1 MEQTR
6 QLISELHKQHPSTE
20 LGQRA
25 AAELDFLLRAV
36 DQLRTELVR
45 ASEEIFRLM
54 ELLADAND
62 AFDEATANQ
71 GYLVG
76 EVAADEPWRMYRYEI
91 PGAVPESSDS
101 CERERAA

>member
-1 MEQTR
+1 MEQTQ

-45 ASEEIFRLM
+45 ASEENFRLM

-62 AFDEATANQ
+62 AFDAQVPSYDRELYE
-71 GYLVG
+71 G
-76 EVAADEPWRMYRYEI
+76 EPWRAYRYEI
-91 PGAVPESSDS
+91 PGTD
-101 CERERAA
+101 AA